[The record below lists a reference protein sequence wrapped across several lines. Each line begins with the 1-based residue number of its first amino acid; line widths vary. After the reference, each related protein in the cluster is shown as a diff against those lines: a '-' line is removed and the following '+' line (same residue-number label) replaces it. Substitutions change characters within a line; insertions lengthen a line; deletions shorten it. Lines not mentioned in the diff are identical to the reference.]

1 MTRALQAQFK
11 AHWSK
16 ILIAIAVASVTIIT
30 KTGDAVATRIEQMI
44 FEKSVTNTNITEAI
58 TKCKQRD
65 SSILAIHA
73 VDMGKIAEAINAISE
88 SNKELSHKIDV
99 QSAKLDGLIEGV
111 KFRNSIGYVVDAA
124 NDSTKPC
131 NITVYAD

>member
-44 FEKSVTNTNITEAI
+44 FEKSVTNANIVESLSTCKERDSIIMMMHTADVETLSEAI
-58 TKCKQRD
+58 QAMR
-65 SSILAIHA
+65 SS
-73 VDMGKIAEAINAISE
+73 SE
-88 SNKELSHKIDV
+88 ELSKKIDY
-99 QSAKLDGLIEGV
+99 QTAKLEGLIDGIR
-111 KFRNSIGYVVDAA
+111 FRNSLGYTLQAGKDTTA
-124 NDSTKPC
+124 PC
-131 NITVYAD
+131 AIVY